1 MSNVKIK
8 DSEFFNYSN
17 DDFLM
22 LTSKN
27 IMSNKGINEIVSKI
41 NLETKNY
48 ALLEQIHSNKIIFA
62 KDSGNKGR
70 ADGLITH
77 IDNNLI
83 LCVMTADCFPIFIH
97 DSKTGFFSL
106 IHAGW
111 RGIVSKIH
119 KNALLEIKKLGSKLE
134 DVNISIGPSIKKC
147 CFEVKNDVVNKFD
160 DKYVIMRN
168 NKIYINLLH
177 NVLDDLTLLGIPI
190 KNISFD
196 EVCTY
201 DDDKCCSYRRDGS
214 KAGRMF
220 SLMTYLK

>member
-8 DSEFFNYSN
+8 DSDFFNYSN
-17 DDFLM
+17 DNFLM

-27 IMSNKGINEIVSKI
+27 VLSNKGINEIVSKI
-41 NLETKNY
+41 NLESKSY
-48 ALLEQIHSNKIIFA
+48 ALLEQIHSDKIIFA
-62 KDSGNKGR
+62 KNSGNKGR

-77 IDNNLI
+77 IENDLI
-83 LCVMTADCFPIFIH
+83 LCIMTADCFPIFIY

-111 RGIVSKIH
+111 RGVVSKIH

-147 CFEVKNDVVNKFD
+147 CFEVKNDVVKKFN
-160 DKYVIMRN
+160 DKYVIMKN
-168 NKIYINLLH
+168 NKLYINLLH
-177 NVLDDLTLLGIPI
+177 NILDDLTLLGIPM

-201 DDDKCCSYRRDGS
+201 DDDKCCSFRRDGS
-214 KAGRMF
+214 KSGRMF